1 MLGFINKGIA
11 KVFGTK
17 SDRDIKELTPYVNLI
32 NEEFQQL
39 VSISDDDLRNKT
51 EELKEFIAKELKH
64 IDDELE
70 TLHQKIDNDPNLD
83 INEKEGIFGQI
94 DGL

>member
-39 VSISDDDLRNKT
+39 VAISDDDLRNKISNNGYET
-51 EELKEFIAKELKH
+51 VKKNFS
-64 IDDELE
+64 LE
-70 TLHQKIDNDPNLD
+70 NYKSKYLNIIENA
-83 INEKEGIFGQI
+83 G
-94 DGL
+94 